1 MDLRRF
7 APLALLVPAA
17 AAGATLTPRLFKAPK
32 AQLIRYELG
41 DSAADVEE
49 VTARWA
55 ERSAGDDWLRE
66 ATFRYRRG
74 QAPPVVTAEPRLP
87 DGDYTV
93 EIETLSGDRRAT
105 VRRHVALQGGVTSI
119 DVRDLR
125 GGAR

>member
-1 MDLRRF
+1 MELRRF

-17 AAGATLTPRLFKAPK
+17 AVGATLTPLVFRAPK
-32 AQLIRYELG
+32 TQVIRYELG

-74 QAPPVVTAEPRLP
+74 QAPRVVTSEPRLA

-105 VRRHVALQGGVTSI
+105 VRRHVALAGGVTSI
-119 DVRDLR
+119 DVR